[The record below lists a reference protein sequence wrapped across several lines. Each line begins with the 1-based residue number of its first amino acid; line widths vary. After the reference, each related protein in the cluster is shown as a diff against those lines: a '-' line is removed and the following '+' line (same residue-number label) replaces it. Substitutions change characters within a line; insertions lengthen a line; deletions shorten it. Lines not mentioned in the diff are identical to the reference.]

1 MSERSRLTL
10 AQLEAL
16 PGDFLRVRDVAD
28 YLASDPESIRLMT
41 QTPAGRAALGFPVI
55 RTGSRV
61 RVPKEAFIRFVR
73 GELPQNY
80 YFISDPMAQLPPWF
94 IRDVREEGRT

>member
-1 MSERSRLTL
+1 MSKKLTL

-41 QTPAGRAALGFPVI
+41 QAPAIFN
-55 RTGSRV
+55 SRLA
-61 RVPKEAFIRFVR
+61 REA
-73 GELPQNY
+73 N
-80 YFISDPMAQLPPWF
+80 
-94 IRDVREEGRT
+94 